1 MATIAI
7 FGGTGYAGGAIR
19 DEALRRGHIVISVS
33 RKGGDPAGKP
43 GLISREGN
51 LHDPALVDHMAVEA
65 NVLVVAIRAAAQ
77 DGIRLA
83 DVIGSVA
90 KTAATHS
97 TRLGVVGGAGSLYVT
112 EGGPRVVDLPTF
124 PEAHKGEALGQA
136 DTLAVLRETAPDV
149 DWFYLSP
156 AASFGS
162 YAPGQATGHYRV
174 GGDLLLSDA
183 DGDSNISG
191 ADYARAFV
199 DEIEQPAHWRQ
210 RFSVAY

>member
-1 MATIAI
+1 MTTIAI

-19 DEALRRGHIVISVS
+19 DEALRRGHTVISVS
-33 RKGGDPAGKP
+33 RKEGKVAGTP
-43 GLISREGN
+43 GLISREGS
-51 LHDPALVDHMAVEA
+51 LHDPALVDHLAVEA
-65 NVLVVAIRAAAQ
+65 DVLVVAIRASEQ

-83 DVIGSVA
+83 DVIGSLA
-90 KTAATHS
+90 KTSAEHS
-97 TRLGVVGGAGSLYVT
+97 TRLGVVGGAGSLHVT
-112 EGGPRVVDLPTF
+112 EDGPRVVDLPTF

-136 DTLAVLRETAPDV
+136 DVLAVLRETPAGV

-162 YAPGQATGHYRV
+162 YAPGEATGHYRI
-174 GGDLLLSDA
+174 GGDVLLADA
-183 DGDSNISG
+183 DGNSNISG

-199 DEIEQPAHWRQ
+199 DEIEKPEHGRQ

>member
-19 DEALRRGHIVISVS
+19 DEALRRGHTVISVS
-33 RKGGDPAGKP
+33 RKEAEQADRP
-43 GLISREGN
+43 GLISRPGN
-51 LHDPALVDHMAVEA
+51 LHDPALVDHMAAEA
-65 NVLVVAIRAAAQ
+65 DVLAVAIRAAEQ
-77 DGIRLA
+77 DGVRLA
-83 DVIGSVA
+83 DLVGMLA
-90 KTAATHS
+90 KAAAEHS
-97 TRLGVVGGAGSLYVT
+97 SRLGFVGGAGSLRVS

-136 DTLAVLRETAPDV
+136 DVLAALREARPDA

-162 YAPGQATGHYRV
+162 SNPGEATGRYRI
-174 GGDLLLSDA
+174 GGDVLLA
-183 DGDSNISG
+183 DGDGNSNISG
-191 ADYARAFV
+191 ADYAKAFV
-199 DEIEQPAHWRQ
+199 DEIEQPEHRRQ

>member
-77 DGIRLA
+77 DGVRLA

-112 EGGPRVVDLPTF
+112 EGGPRVVDLPAF

-136 DTLAVLRETAPDV
+136 DTLAVLRETASDV

-174 GGDLLLSDA
+174 GGDLLLTDA

-199 DEIEQPAHWRQ
+199 DEIEQPAHRRQ

>member
-19 DEALRRGHIVISVS
+19 DEALRRGHTVISVS
-33 RKGGDPAGKP
+33 RKGAEQADRP
-43 GLISREGN
+43 GLIPRQGN
-51 LHDPALVDHMAVEA
+51 LHDPALVDHMAAEA
-65 NVLVVAIRAAAQ
+65 DVLAVAIRAAEQ
-77 DGIRLA
+77 DGVRLA
-83 DVIGSVA
+83 DLVGLLAKAAAEHGS
-90 KTAATHS
+90 
-97 TRLGVVGGAGSLYVT
+97 RLGFVGGAGSLRVS

-136 DTLAVLRETAPDV
+136 DVLAALRESRA

-162 YAPGQATGHYRV
+162 SNPGEATGRYRI
-174 GGDLLLSDA
+174 GGDVLLA
-183 DGDSNISG
+183 DGDGNSNISG
-191 ADYARAFV
+191 ADYAKAFV
-199 DEIEQPAHWRQ
+199 DEIEQPEHRRQ

>member
-65 NVLVVAIRAAAQ
+65 SVLVVAIRAAAQ
-77 DGIRLA
+77 DGVRLA

-90 KTAATHS
+90 KTAADAQHQARRRRRRGLAVRHRGRS
-97 TRLGVVGGAGSLYVT
+97 AG
-112 EGGPRVVDLPTF
+112 GGPAHLP
-124 PEAHKGEALGQA
+124 
-136 DTLAVLRETAPDV
+136 R
-149 DWFYLSP
+149 SP
-156 AASFGS
+156 QG
-162 YAPGQATGHYRV
+162 
-174 GGDLLLSDA
+174 
-183 DGDSNISG
+183 
-191 ADYARAFV
+191 
-199 DEIEQPAHWRQ
+199 
-210 RFSVAY
+210 